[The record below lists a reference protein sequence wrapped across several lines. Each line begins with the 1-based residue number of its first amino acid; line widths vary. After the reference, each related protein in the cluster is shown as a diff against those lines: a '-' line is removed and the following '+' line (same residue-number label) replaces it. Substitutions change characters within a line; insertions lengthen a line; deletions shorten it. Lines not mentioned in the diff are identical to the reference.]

1 MQMTYLEEWS
11 LMDRDHSNAL
21 SGAIEAL
28 KATTLRL
35 PVVGG
40 AKVRRHP
47 ESETCCW
54 FGCGSDASNGILSV
68 LSVVEGDVLNDF
80 LCSTCLFCCFG
91 SQFTL
96 IDFDIL

>member
-11 LMDRDHSNAL
+11 LMDGDHSNAL

-40 AKVRRHP
+40 AKVR
-47 ESETCCW
+47 
-54 FGCGSDASNGILSV
+54 ASRFAV
-68 LSVVEGDVLNDF
+68 LPYE
-80 LCSTCLFCCFG
+80 
-91 SQFTL
+91 
-96 IDFDIL
+96 